1 VDSLNNILIIGMTNR
16 KDMID
21 EAILRPGRLEI
32 HIEITLPDEPGR
44 RQILNIKTMAMRQ
57 SNRVTPEVLERLGEL
72 ARRTKNFTG
81 AELEGL
87 VRNAASFALARNID
101 GASVKAV
108 DEKAVKVEWG
118 DFEKALLETS
128 PAFGNKNN
136 EELMSYF
143 SNGVCNY
150 GGSFTVLWDTLMRL
164 VNQTR
169 NSERTPLM
177 SVLLEGNV
185 SCGKTAIAAKLAA
198 ESDFAFIRM
207 ISADTMIG
215 MNDSQRCS
223 TLLKLFTDC
232 YRSALSII
240 FIDDIERI
248 IEYSPAGGHRFS
260 NPVLQT
266 LLVLLR
272 KVPPKG
278 TRLLVV
284 ATTAIAS
291 NLEDLQLTQAFNV
304 NLHVSLLQ
312 QPSEIAAIL
321 SEYSDMTP
329 TECNNITRALTK
341 PIAVKQLLMVL
352 EMAKAE
358 NMELERETPGRKFP
372 ITPDQFL
379 NCLNTVG
386 F

>member
-1 VDSLNNILIIGMTNR
+1 
-16 KDMID
+16 
-21 EAILRPGRLEI
+21 
-32 HIEITLPDEPGR
+32 
-44 RQILNIKTMAMRQ
+44 
-57 SNRVTPEVLERLGEL
+57 VTDEVLNRLDEL
-72 ARRTKNFTG
+72 SHRTKNYTG

-87 VRNAASFALARNID
+87 VRSAASFALARNID
-101 GASVKAV
+101 ASSIKTI
-108 DEKAVKVEWG
+108 DEKAVKVEWN
-118 DFEKALLETS
+118 DFERALLETF

-150 GGSFTVLWDTLMRL
+150 GGSFTILWDTLQRL
-164 VNQTR
+164 LNQTR

-185 SCGKTAIAAKLAA
+185 SCGKTAIAAKIAA

-207 ISADTMIG
+207 ISPDSMIG
-215 MNDSQRCS
+215 CNDSQRCS
-223 TLLKLFTDC
+223 ILLKLFTDC
-232 YRSALSII
+232 YRSSLSII

-278 TRLLVV
+278 CRLLVI
-284 ATTAIAS
+284 ATTSIAS

-312 QPSEIAAIL
+312 EQNEITAVL
-321 SEYSDMTP
+321 TEYSDLTP
-329 TECNNITRALTK
+329 TECTNIARSLTK

-358 NMELERETPGRKFP
+358 NLELEKESGKKHSITPG
-372 ITPDQFL
+372 QFL

>member
-1 VDSLNNILIIGMTNR
+1 MTNR

-44 RQILNIKTMAMRQ
+44 RQILNIKTGDMRK
-57 SNRVTPEVLERLGEL
+57 SGRVSQEVLTRLDEL
-72 ARRTKNFTG
+72 AHRTKNFTG

-101 GASVKAV
+101 GASIKTV
-108 DEKAVKVEWG
+108 DEKAVKVEWI
-118 DFEKALLETS
+118 DFERALEES
-128 PAFGNKNN
+128 VPAFGNKNN
-136 EELMSYF
+136 EELQSYY
-143 SNGVCNY
+143 SNGICNY
-150 GGSFTVLWDTLMRL
+150 GGSFSILWDTLQRL

-185 SCGKTAIAAKLAA
+185 SSGKTAIAAKLAA
-198 ESDFAFIRM
+198 ESDFAFIRCL
-207 ISADTMIG
+207 SPDSMIG
-215 MNDSQRCS
+215 CSDSIRCS

-248 IEYSPAGGHRFS
+248 LEYSPAGGHRFS

-272 KVPPKG
+272 KIPPKG
-278 TRLLVV
+278 CRLLVV
-284 ATTAIAS
+284 ATTSIAS

-312 QPSEIAAIL
+312 EPAEIAAVL
-321 SEYSDMTP
+321 KEYSDLTP
-329 TECNNITRALTK
+329 TECMNIAKSLTK
-341 PIAVKQLLMVL
+341 PIAIKQLLMVL

-358 NMELERETPGRKFP
+358 NVELEKETGKKVSITPG
-372 ITPDQFL
+372 QFL